1 MNFKTQKFK
10 KENNSK
16 FSLLFIIACL
26 SVLIIP
32 FFSVLFS
39 VNASENNIET
49 IYGNMVRASIDTLY
63 IDPKGEKGGNDAND
77 GISPT
82 TPIQTIERAK
92 ELISPTGTIYVMST
106 FNITQDTVIDMM
118 YPTVE
123 LRRYVDETLG
133 LNDTMFII
141 GSETDSSI
149 TPNVIFKNV
158 TIKGVDVTSS
168 TDIETSYLMR
178 IFYSTV
184 VFESGFSIVDFG
196 TGNFYTEG
204 LIRTYQS
211 TIVFNGGVYDNIEC
225 SFFLRFYYETK
236 CIINDGRFTRN
247 TIRNYFCTIDSS
259 CYAEIN
265 GGQFGGYQDLNNN
278 GQCDSG
284 EEMGNQSTNREF
296 FYVDLNAKLV
306 INGGDF
312 SYNTNLR
319 IFDIAGSENST
330 DYVLIINNGYFH
342 HNKMTSSSS
351 GSSTISSYGV
361 VINGRGN
368 VLINGGIFENNTNVN
383 AGGVISFGVG
393 NLVITGGTF
402 RNNSAAV
409 GGAIYCNL
417 VQDENKTKESF
428 ITISNA
434 TFSDNV
440 ATGSFVPSSSL
451 ILDLAGTIEGGSV
464 IFTTQNLTISNCIF
478 NGNVVQNNGTGGTIG
493 GAIVYK
499 LNGSDWAGVY
509 GRKTRIY
516 IYDSSF
522 IGNSNEQVNG
532 AYGAVLSIL
541 SYVGGEVSNCLFE
554 ENTSALRGGVV
565 CSVEQAFVFRDCQFI
580 ENSAQISGAI
590 DGSGSFYNCSF
601 IGNKAAQM
609 GGAIVTTIVYL
620 NECTFEE
627 NYSGGE
633 GGAIY
638 NGQTLTISNTKIT
651 NNIAV
656 NNGAGVM
663 ETVYGNANTYIYGT
677 TSVSG
682 NRIGAQVDENN
693 NPVLQDGQLIGGT
706 ENNMCF
712 TDGYNYLWLLNVENT
727 SGETIGFT
735 ITRQNRIGEQYTAI
749 SIINTTTMSNKILDS
764 VVSDDPDYKFVI
776 NSSGDGLSYID
787 INNNEDNTINY
798 TAESYIGWYDGNPH
812 SIEVNVFNLEEANI
826 TYSLDED
833 GTYSA
838 QNPTFIDIGNYIVYY
853 KIEASGYTTISGNR
867 QIKILQNTTNLVDY
881 ANNDI
886 NHNSYLVSATNVNL
900 YYGENLT
907 TSSDITDRLM
917 GGIMKDM
924 NGNTVAGTFT
934 SNGNYNVTFATQTI
948 NVLFTPTN
956 SSYSTCTFTA
966 NVVIEYDELYFANDS
981 FYLVSDLSGVSIPRS
996 EGLDEIVLHLKDNAI
1011 IYFMD
1016 TYDVSGSEVIK
1027 TDKNIRFARYS
1038 VLSSGQVAPDVY
1050 AGEIFNIPN
1059 GATLRL
1065 GTNAML
1071 GKIIVDGQGNGSN
1084 GSRSAL
1090 IVNNGTLY
1098 VYGDIEITNG
1108 YNTNSSSSGISYAG
1122 GGLYNNGSA
1131 YLQDTRFLDCR
1142 YLNWTSA
1149 SSYDCA
1155 GGGIYNTG
1163 LLEMTNCYISNCISL
1178 GGAGIF
1184 SNSTRDVVL
1193 TDCYFFKNYGHRAL
1207 SSSISNVGLAV
1218 KILGGKVEF
1227 INCYIADTCLTDG
1240 AGHYYTTAFAS
1251 TILGGGIYV
1260 GSGAEI
1266 TLISSQISKC
1276 FANSGGG
1283 IYVDGA
1289 STLISTGIS
1298 SCRATG
1304 TGCIGGGIVVGSSGH
1319 ADILSSHIE
1328 NNTVE
1333 KSSGDEDKDE
1343 IYAVDNG
1350 EITILSIGTK
1360 INDFS
1365 GNIEN
1370 YDGYLTL
1377 YVIITLLVL
1386 VGVITTI
1393 FLVKRK
1399 KR

>member
-1 MNFKTQKFK
+1 MNFELQNLK
-10 KENNSK
+10 KENNRK
-16 FSLLFIIACL
+16 LSLFFLIACIFLFII
-26 SVLIIP
+26 P
-32 FFSVLFS
+32 FVSVLFS
-39 VNASENNIET
+39 VNASGFKVET
-49 IYGNMVRASIDTLY
+49 IYGDMVRASIDALY
-63 IDPKGEKGGNDAND
+63 IDPEGEKGGSDAND
-77 GISPT
+77 GTSPT

-92 ELISPTGTIYVMST
+92 ELISPTGTIYVMSG
-106 FNITQDTVIDMM
+106 FEITQDTVIDMG

-123 LRRYVDETLG
+123 FRRY
-133 LNDTMFII
+133 NDPDSGYITDVLFLI
-141 GSETDSSI
+141 GSSSDASI
-149 TPNVIFKNV
+149 TPNVVFKNFK
-158 TIKGVDVTSS
+158 ING
-168 TDIETSYLMR
+168 IEKTAGLGTRVIQGYNCNL
-178 IFYSTV
+178 IL
-184 VFESGFSIVDFG
+184 EKGFSIVNVIGEWDLLYLTNSKVVF
-196 TGNFYTEG
+196 EG
-204 LIRTYQS
+204 CEIDNNATNLNMIRFAS
-211 TIVFNGGVYDNIEC
+211 
-225 SFFLRFYYETK
+225 TK
-236 CIINDGRFTRN
+236 CIINDIKFTRN
-247 TIRNYFCTIDSS
+247 SLSGTNLFYVSGNSPIT
-259 CYAEIN
+259 IN
-265 GGQFGGYQDLNNN
+265 GGQFGGFADENNN
-278 GQCDSG
+278 GVCDEG
-284 EEMGNQSTNREF
+284 ESLGNLGNSDNYVLFSVGASTIT
-296 FYVDLNAKLV
+296 V
-306 INGGDF
+306 NGGDF
-312 SYNTNLR
+312 SYN
-319 IFDIAGSENST
+319 ENVVLFNIPEFST
-330 DYVLIINNGYFH
+330 PNDNYVKDLTINSGYFH
-342 HNKMTSSSS
+342 DNDFNISASEKNVSSI
-351 GSSTISSYGV
+351 GTIV
-361 VINGRGN
+361 NGGGN

-393 NLVITGGTF
+393 NLTITGGTF

-409 GGAIYCNL
+409 GGVIYCNL
-417 VQDENKTKESF
+417 VQDDGKTKESYL
-428 ITISNA
+428 TISNA
-434 TFSDNV
+434 TFSNNI
-440 ATGSFVPSSSL
+440 ATGSYVTSSSL
-451 ILDLAGTIEGGSV
+451 NLDKTGTIEGASV
-464 IFTTQNLTISNCIF
+464 IYTTQILTISNCIF
-478 NGNVVQNNGTGGTIG
+478 NENVVQNTGTSGTTGGV
-493 GAIVYK
+493 IVYQ
-499 LNGSDWAGVY
+499 LNGSDYGAVY
-509 GRKTRIY
+509 GRQAYIY
-516 IYDSSF
+516 IYDSKF
-522 IGNSNEQVNG
+522 LDNSNEQAQG
-532 AYGAVLSIL
+532 ANGAVLGIYN
-541 SYVGGEVSNCLFE
+541 YVEGNVVNCTFE
-554 ENTSALRGGVV
+554 GNSSALRGGAV
-565 CSVEQAFVFRDCQFI
+565 CCVEPKLTFRNCSFI

-677 TSVSG
+677 TIVSG

-749 SIINTTTMSNKILDS
+749 SIINTTTMSNEILDF

-833 GTYSA
+833 GTYST
-838 QNPTFIDIGNYIVYY
+838 QNPTFIDIGNYTVYY

-907 TSSDITDRLM
+907 TSSDITDRFN
-917 GGIMKDM
+917 GGIIRDM
-924 NGNTVAGTFT
+924 NGNTVVGTFT
-934 SNGNYNVTFATQTI
+934 PNGNYNVTFATHTI

-996 EGLDEIVLHLKDNAI
+996 AGLGEITKYIKDNGI
-1011 IYFMD
+1011 VYFMD
-1016 TYDVSGSEVIK
+1016 TYDVNGSEVIE
-1027 TDKNIRFARYS
+1027 TDKNIKFVRYS
-1038 VLSSGQVAPDVY
+1038 SLASGQVAPDVY
-1050 AGEIFNIPN
+1050 EGEIFNIPSS
-1059 GATLRL
+1059 ATLRL

-1071 GKIIVDGQGNGSN
+1071 GKIVIDGQGSGSN

-1098 VYGDIEITNG
+1098 VYGDVEITNG
-1108 YNTNSSSSGISYAG
+1108 YNTSSSSSGIAYAG
-1122 GGLYNNGSA
+1122 GGLYNSGSA
-1131 YLQDTRFLDCR
+1131 YMQGTRLLDCR
-1142 YLNWTSA
+1142 YLNWTSS

-1155 GGGIYNTG
+1155 GGAIYNTG
-1163 LLEMTNCYISNCISL
+1163 LLEMTNCYINDCISL
-1178 GGAGIF
+1178 GGAGLF

-1193 TDCYFFKNYGHRAL
+1193 TDCYFYKNYGHRTLANT
-1207 SSSISNVGLAV
+1207 IANVGLVV
-1218 KILGGKVEF
+1218 KILGGNVEF
-1227 INCYIADTCLTDG
+1227 VNCYINENGLTDG
-1240 AGHYYTTAFAS
+1240 AGHYYTTNFAT

-1266 TLISSQISKC
+1266 TLITSRISKC
-1276 FANSGGG
+1276 YANSGAG
-1283 IYVDGA
+1283 IYVDGTA
-1289 STLISTGIS
+1289 TLISTGIS
-1298 SCRATG
+1298 SCSATG
-1304 TGCIGGGIVVGSSGH
+1304 TDAVGGGIAVGSSGH
-1319 ADILSSHIE
+1319 ADLLSSYIS
-1328 NNTVE
+1328 NNRADSADTSVE
-1333 KSSGDEDKDE
+1333 TDE
-1343 IYAVDNG
+1343 IYAVDEG
-1350 EITILSIGTK
+1350 DITILSINATTNSTGETIK
-1360 INDFS
+1360 SNDK
-1365 GNIEN
+1365 NWLI
-1370 YDGYLTL
+1370 YVVLILTSL
-1377 YVIITLLVL
+1377 TCAMLVVTIIA
-1386 VGVITTI
+1386 
-1393 FLVKRK
+1393 KKK

>member
-32 FFSVLFS
+32 FVSVLFS
-39 VNASENNIET
+39 VNASGFKVET
-49 IYGNMVRASIDTLY
+49 IYGDMVRTSIDALY
-63 IDPKGEKGGNDAND
+63 IDPEGEKGGSDAND
-77 GISPT
+77 GTSPT

-92 ELISPTGTIYVMST
+92 ELISPTGIIYIMSG
-106 FNITQDTVIDMM
+106 FEITQDSIIDMG

-123 LRRYVDETLG
+123 FRRY
-133 LNDTMFII
+133 NDPSTGYITDNLFTI
-141 GSETDSSI
+141 GSSSDATI
-149 TPNVIFKNV
+149 TPNVVFKNFK
-158 TIKGVDVTSS
+158 INGIEKTSS
-168 TDIETSYLMR
+168 LTARVIEGYNCNLILEKS
-178 IFYSTV
+178 
-184 VFESGFSIVDFG
+184 FSIVNI
-196 TGNFYTEG
+196 TGEWDILYLTNSKVVFLGCEIDNNQTN
-204 LIRTYQS
+204 LNMFRFAS
-211 TIVFNGGVYDNIEC
+211 TQ
-225 SFFLRFYYETK
+225 
-236 CIINDGRFTRN
+236 CIINDIVFTRN
-247 TIRNYFCTIDSS
+247 KLSGNATFYVNGNSPIT
-259 CYAEIN
+259 IN
-265 GGQFGGYQDLNNN
+265 GGQFGGFNDINSD
-278 GQCDSG
+278 GVCDEDESL
-284 EEMGNQSTNREF
+284 GNVGNSDNYILFRVGAANIT
-296 FYVDLNAKLV
+296 V
-306 INGGDF
+306 NGGDF
-312 SYNTNLR
+312 SYN
-319 IFDIAGSENST
+319 ENVVLFNIPDFNTST
-330 DYVLIINNGYFH
+330 DNYFKDLIINGGNFH
-342 HNKMTSSSS
+342 NN
-351 GSSTISSYGV
+351 TISLTASGKNVSSLGV
-361 VINGRGN
+361 IVNGGGN
-368 VLINGGIFENNTNVN
+368 VEINGGVFENNSNVN

-532 AYGAVLSIL
+532 AHGAVLSIL

-580 ENSAQISGAI
+580 ENSAQTSGAI

-693 NPVLQDGQLIGGT
+693 DPVLQDGQLIGGT

-838 QNPTFIDIGNYIVYY
+838 QNPTFIDIGNYTVYY

-907 TSSDITDRLM
+907 TSSDITDRFN
-917 GGIMKDM
+917 GGIIRDM
-924 NGNTVAGTFT
+924 NGNTVVGTFT

-1108 YNTNSSSSGISYAG
+1108 YNTNSSSSGIAYAG

-1178 GGAGIF
+1178 GGAGLF

-1193 TDCYFFKNYGHRAL
+1193 TDCYFFKNYGHKAL
-1207 SSSISNVGLAV
+1207 SSSIANVGLVV
-1218 KILGGKVEF
+1218 KILSGNVEF
-1227 INCYIADTCLTDG
+1227 VNCYINENGLTDG
-1240 AGHYYTTAFAS
+1240 AGHYYTTNFAT

-1266 TLISSQISKC
+1266 TLITSRISKC
-1276 FANSGGG
+1276 YANSGAG
-1283 IYVDGA
+1283 IYVDGTA
-1289 STLISTGIS
+1289 TLISTGIS